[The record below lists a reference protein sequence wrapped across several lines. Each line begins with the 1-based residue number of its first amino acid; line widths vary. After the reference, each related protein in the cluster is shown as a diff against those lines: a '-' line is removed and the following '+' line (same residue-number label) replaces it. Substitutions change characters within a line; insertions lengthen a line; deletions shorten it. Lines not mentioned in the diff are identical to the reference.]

1 MEATSNLFSVGI
13 AVTLGSLLVFQQ
25 RRRKRPAVPLPPGP
39 RPLPLLGNIYD
50 LPTEEIPEY
59 KHWSKHQEK
68 YGPVTSVTVL
78 GQSIVT
84 LNDKQIAVDI
94 LDKKSLKTSSRP
106 WLEFGFG
113 L

>member
-1 MEATSNLFSVGI
+1 MEVTSNLSLVGI

-25 RRRKRPAVPLPPGP
+25 RNRKGLVVPLPPGP
-39 RPLPLLGNIYD
+39 RALPLLGNIYD
-50 LPTEEIPEY
+50 LPTEESPEY
-59 KHWSKHQEK
+59 EHWSKHEK
-68 YGPVTSVTVL
+68 EYGPVTSVTVF